1 MAKKRKSA
9 TASQRKAKARTK
21 AKRKAKTKGKTKS
34 AARKKTS
41 PRKAVKRAAAR
52 KPARRTTRTRKAA
65 PPQGIGARIAH
76 AFDSVF
82 DTLADAERLHTQT
95 ARKGVQEI
103 E

>member
-21 AKRKAKTKGKTKS
+21 GKSKS

-52 KPARRTTRTRKAA
+52 KPARRTARARKKAQ
-65 PPQGIGARIAH
+65 PQGIGARIAH

>member
-9 TASQRKAKARTK
+9 TASQRKAKA
-21 AKRKAKTKGKTKS
+21 KRKGKTKGKS

-52 KPARRTTRTRKAA
+52 KPARRTARTRKAA
-65 PPQGIGARIAH
+65 QPQGIGARIAH